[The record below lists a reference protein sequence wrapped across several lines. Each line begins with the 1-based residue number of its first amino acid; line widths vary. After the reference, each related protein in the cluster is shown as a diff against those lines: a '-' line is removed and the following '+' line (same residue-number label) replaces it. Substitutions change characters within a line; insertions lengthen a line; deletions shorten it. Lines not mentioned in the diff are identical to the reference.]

1 MTMMLE
7 MIVCCFHITSFIELL
22 PQWMWIIQNW
32 HDCCWWIGWAVLTI
46 AVSIV
51 TICFVVSYTLQ
62 LTFSFMSCTFHKK
75 LFNYQ
80 PAVVSKS
87 PPQAKMDL
95 GLILCNYI
103 FFNDSIQYL
112 TKTWQQ
118 NMSIKMMKDFLPNVL
133 LKVMFVLCFLLVVFV
148 FEAISPW

>member
-80 PAVVSKS
+80 PVVSKS
-87 PPQAKMDL
+87 PPPSKNGL
-95 GLILCNYI
+95 GPNFMQLYI
-103 FFNDSIQYL
+103 FQWFNSISYQNL
-112 TKTWQQ
+112 ATKYEYQ
-118 NMSIKMMKDFLPNVL
+118 SDEGFFAKYSVKGHV
-133 LKVMFVLCFLLVVFV
+133 CFV
-148 FEAISPW
+148 FSVGCVCVWSY